1 MNVDDVRKMGYLNV
15 DYVYPKTDKRKPFA
29 LSMQGAGPDVFS
41 FHIIGQKGEV
51 SASMPE
57 ISDYFTRFFGQ
68 LLDIQ
73 RTFEKRALYQP
84 LDVIRGSFS
93 ASRPH
98 IIHGLTAAGL
108 R

>member
-57 ISDYFTRFFGQ
+57 ISDYFTRFFG
-68 LLDIQ
+68 
-73 RTFEKRALYQP
+73 
-84 LDVIRGSFS
+84 
-93 ASRPH
+93 
-98 IIHGLTAAGL
+98 
-108 R
+108 